1 MKLFISLLAYQG
13 LKQEHI
19 EPAREHATMHV
30 PYIDNEVQTWQWK
43 MLALTMMLGIILY
56 CISNFHCV

>member
-1 MKLFISLLAYQG
+1 MKLFISLFAYKG

-30 PYIDNEVQTWQWK
+30 PYIDKEVQTWQ
-43 MLALTMMLGIILY
+43 
-56 CISNFHCV
+56 